1 MASLAAEETSSL
13 EKSGKLPCVALCKVE
28 EKEVHP
34 HMLDLVSRRSSPLPL
49 VFSYSQVES
58 NIMYYIAQNKHS
70 PYVILFSQGEQ
81 SYLLLIP
88 ERSVSLLPPPGPSW
102 AHLSLYYPKKTLK
115 LCSLLLGNK
124 EVEAHVPFNLDD
136 FLGCV
141 VNKRLIFLPQLKI
154 KDLCHSNR
162 LITGKPLISHVVSK
176 NGLQVYDIDLN
187 KRPIHVHLFHHLND
201 VSCVLKMSTR
211 KKTLR
216 HLRLFFLHFN
226 YNLNTKKLESI
237 IYHKSK
243 GIEIKYIQAFLNVMK
258 EIIRKSKG
266 IVKFNLPSLTLINDP
281 SQSIESNEQ
290 KLDNICS
297 ITKCPNEKPPSP
309 SQSATSPPSVNYLDC
324 DVPIASGRFFCPKCY
339 GLKISYESII
349 DHLIQVEYKNELRA
363 YVSSFYSST
372 QNKCVRSGCS
382 KELSE
387 EEMIQHIGL
396 DHEVVI
402 ELFLKESKDAIKP
415 CLIKDCSFVTLGIES
430 VINHMIFIHYYENIN
445 QEIQWIQKSNSLSAN
460 QCPFYECQDF
470 VMQDQLF
477 LHYAL
482 EHGAYAHFMKR
493 PWINDIELLAH
504 YYEYMFFGHIKN
516 KFRPRFVCDLLLCH
530 NGLYFYNYWS
540 YLLHLGISHYQD
552 KLKYEMGKNRAGKC
566 SYNVCGFSSSD
577 TRVLQLHIGIYH
589 NIILRIDS
597 DLKKKHQKRFNN
609 TLLKMYDNIW
619 KFSDRQVFACD
630 TQCFKTVTSLFKYLQ
645 EKSGGSVGCL
655 ICSCSFPVSPDSHKF
670 YDHLLYHILSKEHIF
685 NAHNY
690 HDNPELQR
698 FPISSSICNCCLVCD
713 EEVNET
719 HHLLE
724 THHENVSNLGKFV
737 QYCFLRHVNPITCS
751 ILEMSRFLEYLY
763 RIETFVDEERTLMI
777 LCRLHEKGD
786 GIKRDETILKT
797 LSSISDY
804 NCSRT
809 PNLYTCFACPYFA
822 GSYNEIKTHIDDP
835 IHKKN
840 VKGNRKRNFTK
851 DFLKCE
857 ICHLYFF
864 NSFSFI
870 EIHRHCKFHLKHEFR
885 VTKEHNLFPGKKK
898 ITRKEVY
905 QCYIC
910 AIELKDTQIVEF
922 HIQSVNHIEL
932 RKIADAYYLHCS
944 ELSISPVTCELK
956 HLKSFLA
963 LYTSVNEHRKVCNLL
978 KRIHSGVD
986 LLKIYLDHN
995 NCHDKEISNDLI
1007 SIED

>member
-13 EKSGKLPCVALCKVE
+13 EKSGKLPLCSVMQSGGE
-28 EKEVHP
+28 GG
-34 HMLDLVSRRSSPLPL
+34 SPSYAGSCEQTE
-49 VFSYSQVES
+49 FSASTCLL
-58 NIMYYIAQNKHS
+58 
-70 PYVILFSQGEQ
+70 LFTREQ

-187 KRPIHVHLFHHLND
+187 KRPIH
-201 VSCVLKMSTR
+201 
-211 KKTLR
+211 
-216 HLRLFFLHFN
+216 
-226 YNLNTKKLESI
+226 LESI

-258 EIIRKSKG
+258 EIIRKSK
-266 IVKFNLPSLTLINDP
+266 
-281 SQSIESNEQ
+281 ESNEQ

-309 SQSATSPPSVNYLDC
+309 SQSATSPPSFNYLDC

-630 TQCFKTVTSLFKYLQ
+630 TQCFKTVTSLFNYLQ

-655 ICSCSFPVSPDSHKF
+655 ICSCSFPVSPDSH
-670 YDHLLYHILSKEHIF
+670 
-685 NAHNY
+685 NAS
-690 HDNPELQR
+690 
-698 FPISSSICNCCLVCD
+698 PISSSICNCCLVCD

-797 LSSISDY
+797 LSSISYY

-835 IHKKN
+835 IHKKECQGKQKAKFY
-840 VKGNRKRNFTK
+840 KGFPKV
-851 DFLKCE
+851 
-857 ICHLYFF
+857 
-864 NSFSFI
+864 
-870 EIHRHCKFHLKHEFR
+870 